1 MDLKLTSTW
10 SAEIDQLIFRNY
22 ILQSLNHVEVNSKP
36 QFLIKSGYYIVPS
49 PSTALL
55 TSKGVTCLVDSLGYI
70 MPLEFKFIWS
80 IWNFGAKIPQSY
92 IMFFLYYIMRHSVQI
107 GYWILIYIEYFG
119 TEILQ
124 SYMIFHTIF
133 FYHRSLLYN
142 EAFWHIKQCKISKAE
157 ELISL
162 PLDDLENYT
171 KVPLSYCDKSHFT
184 YM

>member
-1 MDLKLTSTW
+1 
-10 SAEIDQLIFRNY
+10 
-22 ILQSLNHVEVNSKP
+22 
-36 QFLIKSGYYIVPS
+36 
-49 PSTALL
+49 
-55 TSKGVTCLVDSLGYI
+55 
-70 MPLEFKFIWS
+70 
-80 IWNFGAKIPQSY
+80 
-92 IMFFLYYIMRHSVQI
+92 MFFSITYNEAFCANWL
-107 GYWILIYIEYFG
+107 LNLDFG